1 MEISCWWPS
10 VIPGCS
16 YQPQNCDFLGAQ
28 YQNMF
33 NFKSWEH
40 FLLSFAIITLVHV
53 FDRNSTWWSWECFFF
68 NWFTF
73 PNFYLDFTAPFLF
86 GLFRPLI
93 LIELF
98 FSSFLWIF
106 VKFFSFFFLIL
117 YSILFSILSCSHFG
131 YLPNLFSTIGILSEK
146 KKAGILIRKANTL
159 ILKTFQRWDLWDFI
173 WQILSQ
179 YAWGSNWKDRNHELI

>member
-53 FDRNSTWWSWECFFF
+53 FDRDSTWWSWECFFF
-68 NWFTF
+68 QLIYFSQ
-73 PNFYLDFTAPFLF
+73 LLF
-86 GLFRPLI
+86 GFYCPFSIWTFQTLNSNWT
-93 LIELF
+93 F
-98 FSSFLWIF
+98 FL
-106 VKFFSFFFLIL
+106 KFSLNLRQVFSFFFLIL
-117 YSILFSILSCSHFG
+117 YSILFLFYRVHILDIFQICF
-131 YLPNLFSTIGILSEK
+131 LPLEFCRRRRRQE
-146 KKAGILIRKANTL
+146 
-159 ILKTFQRWDLWDFI
+159 FW
-173 WQILSQ
+173 
-179 YAWGSNWKDRNHELI
+179 

>member
-117 YSILFSILSCSHFG
+117 YSILFLFYRVHILDIFQICF
-131 YLPNLFSTIGILSEK
+131 LPLEFCRRRRRQE
-146 KKAGILIRKANTL
+146 
-159 ILKTFQRWDLWDFI
+159 FW
-173 WQILSQ
+173 
-179 YAWGSNWKDRNHELI
+179 